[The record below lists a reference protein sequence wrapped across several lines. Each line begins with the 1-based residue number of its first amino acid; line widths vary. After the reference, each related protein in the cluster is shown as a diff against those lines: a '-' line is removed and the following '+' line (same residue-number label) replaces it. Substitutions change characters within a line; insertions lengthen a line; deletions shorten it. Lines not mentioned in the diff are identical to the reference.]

1 MRRQEVVGRWLV
13 RRQVDGF
20 RYEHVRKPCLSVYR
34 LIPHVHS
41 HPRLIHK
48 VWSAALPLSLHILR
62 PKMERPSL
70 AVEKLSLQ
78 QHVVYGGPLSES
90 GIEMSF
96 SVLAAFH
103 SW

>member
-1 MRRQEVVGRWLV
+1 
-13 RRQVDGF
+13 
-20 RYEHVRKPCLSVYR
+20 
-34 LIPHVHS
+34 
-41 HPRLIHK
+41 
-48 VWSAALPLSLHILR
+48 
-62 PKMERPSL
+62 MERPSL